1 MGSLLSCV
9 GLGSKV
15 VILVGSMIEQV
26 QCDLSDLR
34 LVGRTVHSNNYADY
48 AVNYIPSSSEQPV
61 SFYTS

>member
-1 MGSLLSCV
+1 LSCV
-9 GLGSKV
+9 GSGSKV
-15 VILVGSMIEQV
+15 VILVGSVIEQV

-34 LVGRTVHSNNYADY
+34 LVGRTVHSNNYVDY